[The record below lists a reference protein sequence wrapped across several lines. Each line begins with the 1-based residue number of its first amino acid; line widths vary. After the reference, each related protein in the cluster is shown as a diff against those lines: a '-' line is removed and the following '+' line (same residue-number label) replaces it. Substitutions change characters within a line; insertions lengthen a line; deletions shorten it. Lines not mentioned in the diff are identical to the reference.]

1 MTAAQFKRAPALRRV
16 IGDAELIASSQF
28 ALEAVE
34 ARPGAGYPVGA
45 TPSF

>member
-1 MTAAQFKRAPALRRV
+1 MTAAQFKRALSLRRV
-16 IGDAELIASSQF
+16 IGDAELIASREL

-45 TPSF
+45 TPSL